1 MSLFIAEPPSPQS
14 NYLANESNVIETEV
28 RLNASNKHDE
38 VSYIHSA
45 PLIRSRLW
53 RFINLLTYL
62 HIRPTHRVFTHVL
75 FTVCDAAVNYKNL
88 GLFITEQQRIIIS
101 SEITFTIETWESEIS
116 VRIES
121 RIESA
126 ATIRMRTETRIESA
140 DIRLQLKC

>member
-1 MSLFIAEPPSPQS
+1 MSLFIAEPPSPQ
-14 NYLANESNVIETEV
+14 ANESNVIETEV

-38 VSYIHSA
+38 VSYINSA

-62 HIRPTHRVFTHVL
+62 LTYLHIRPTQCVFTHAL

-101 SEITFTIETWESEIS
+101 SEITFTIETWGSETS

-126 ATIRMRTETRIESA
+126 ATIRMRIETWIESA
-140 DIRLQLKC
+140 DIRLQLQC

>member
-88 GLFITEQQRIIIS
+88 GLFITEQQRIKIS
-101 SEITFTIETWESEIS
+101 SKITFTIKTWESEIS
-116 VRIES
+116 I

-126 ATIRMRTETRIESA
+126 ATIRIRIETRIESA
-140 DIRLQLKC
+140 DSRLQLQC